1 MSVTAIPFSVR
12 IFLTS
17 CLLNCNK
24 PQRIISAAIC
34 GKTATWSEWRDSNA
48 RPLAPK
54 ASALPL
60 GYTRI
65 FFCFFCGF
73 MVCFSLFFLSMVG
86 HVVRVK
92 SNGLARAGFSGAS
105 GAFCLSTRTVW
116 IFPNHALYHL
126 SYTRMSSEES
136 RSIPFP
142 RFAKEPR
149 KLHIRSFLLPLRIKP
164 ASPGFDRAPCFSEC
178 AALQKA
184 CLLYITGKA
193 KASGEMPINR
203 GERMFRRNA
212 DKQGRADV
220 YIYFI

>member
-73 MVCFSLFFLSMVG
+73 MACFSLFFLSVVG

-92 SNGLARAGFSGAS
+92 SNGLARVGFSGAS

-116 IFPNHALYHL
+116 ISVGAPKPRALPSELHPVIQFSRFPVLRVTHVRSGTAIPRGRTAEHP
-126 SYTRMSSEES
+126 SAHIIAQISS
-136 RSIPFP
+136 
-142 RFAKEPR
+142 PR
-149 KLHIRSFLLPLRIKP
+149 KP
-164 ASPGFDRAPCFSEC
+164 
-178 AALQKA
+178 Q
-184 CLLYITGKA
+184 T
-193 KASGEMPINR
+193 
-203 GERMFRRNA
+203 
-212 DKQGRADV
+212 V
-220 YIYFI
+220 T